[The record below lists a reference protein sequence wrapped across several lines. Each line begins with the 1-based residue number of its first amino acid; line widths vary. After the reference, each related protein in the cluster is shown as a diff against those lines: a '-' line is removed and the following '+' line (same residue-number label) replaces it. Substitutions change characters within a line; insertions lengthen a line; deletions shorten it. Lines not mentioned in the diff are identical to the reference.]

1 MDDKAK
7 RSKSISAEDRV
18 KKSPKETVH
27 ADEGYQYHYPDSES
41 LRSRTSSHSYSRPP
55 YPPGA
60 QGEHSPGDETG
71 EGVKALRELPLC
83 LAQKRILSKV
93 SQMKIPVVTKWQS
106 WKLSK
111 SKSMKKLGE
120 EVKEASHY
128 LKLWRKALLKIGGNF
143 GSGIQSYF
151 AFLRFLV
158 LLNFM
163 TFLLIGV
170 FVVIPNIVFRT
181 LNLTS
186 LETGSNAS
194 GQAEC
199 LHYNPS
205 PQGLVY
211 FYSYLLDLL
220 SGTGFMELSVLFYG
234 YYQNSEVGV
243 SSQFSYNVPL
253 AYLLTCLFYILL
265 SLTWIVL
272 RSGSGFKLS
281 VVTGDGDLSSYS
293 MSVFCGWDFGLEG
306 EQAARLKQNSIR
318 YELQVELEEDALRRN
333 AASRTLAQR
342 VYLYTLRGVLN
353 LLVVG
358 LILAAF
364 YCIYRASE
372 QSSILQEDPS
382 VKDNFFLLLLV
393 QYLPSIV
400 ITAANFL
407 VPTLCD
413 IIIRFERYS
422 MTMQIKLTLIRSVFL
437 RLTSLGVLLYSLWNQ
452 ITCGGEPRES
462 ACTRC
467 DYNYAQYPCWETRV
481 GQEMYKLMIFDFITG
496 VVVILLVEFPRRML
510 VDHCSCK
517 PLQLWG
523 RQEFVVPENVL
534 GLVYAQT
541 VVWTGA
547 FFCPFL
553 PLINTVKF
561 ILLFYFKKLTLFQN
575 CRPASRTFRSSTSNF
590 FFLLVL
596 LLGLGLACVPL
607 GYSVAVIHP
616 SFGCGPFRSLSHM
629 WDVVPQS
636 LTSLPKTAQSFF
648 NFLGSQAFAVPLFLL
663 SCLVFSYMAAMASV
677 YGNNV
682 AQLKAQLKLEGRD
695 KQFLVKRISELTPAN
710 QKKSAGPSGS
720 VVDISETR
728 ELWE

>member
-1 MDDKAK
+1 M
-7 RSKSISAEDRV
+7 R
-18 KKSPKETVH
+18 
-27 ADEGYQYHYPDSES
+27 
-41 LRSRTSSHSYSRPP
+41 
-55 YPPGA
+55 
-60 QGEHSPGDETG
+60 
-71 EGVKALRELPLC
+71 LPL
-83 LAQKRILSKV
+83 V
-93 SQMKIPVVTKWQS
+93 
-106 WKLSK
+106 
-111 SKSMKKLGE
+111 E
-120 EVKEASHY
+120 
-128 LKLWRKALLKIGGNF
+128 
-143 GSGIQSYF
+143 
-151 AFLRFLV
+151 
-158 LLNFM
+158 
-163 TFLLIGV
+163 
-170 FVVIPNIVFRT
+170 
-181 LNLTS
+181 
-186 LETGSNAS
+186 
-194 GQAEC
+194 
-199 LHYNPS
+199 
-205 PQGLVY
+205 
-211 FYSYLLDLL
+211 
-220 SGTGFMELSVLFYG
+220 
-234 YYQNSEVGV
+234 
-243 SSQFSYNVPL
+243 
-253 AYLLTCLFYILL
+253 
-265 SLTWIVL
+265 
-272 RSGSGFKLS
+272 
-281 VVTGDGDLSSYS
+281 
-293 MSVFCGWDFGLEG
+293 
-306 EQAARLKQNSIR
+306 ARLKQNSIR

-342 VYLYTLRGVLN
+342 VCLYTLRGVLN

-452 ITCGGEPRES
+452 ITCGGAPHES
-462 ACTRC
+462 ACRPC
-467 DYNYAQYPCWETRV
+467 EYNYAQYPANSLPSRSQCWETRV

-547 FFCPFL
+547 FFCPLL

>member
-1 MDDKAK
+1 
-7 RSKSISAEDRV
+7 
-18 KKSPKETVH
+18 
-27 ADEGYQYHYPDSES
+27 
-41 LRSRTSSHSYSRPP
+41 
-55 YPPGA
+55 
-60 QGEHSPGDETG
+60 
-71 EGVKALRELPLC
+71 
-83 LAQKRILSKV
+83 
-93 SQMKIPVVTKWQS
+93 MKIPVVTKWQS

-120 EVKEASHY
+120 DVKEASHY
-128 LKLWRKALLKIGGNF
+128 LKLWRKALLKIGG
-143 GSGIQSYF
+143 
-151 AFLRFLV
+151 
-158 LLNFM
+158 
-163 TFLLIGV
+163 
-170 FVVIPNIVFRT
+170 P
-181 LNLTS
+181 
-186 LETGSNAS
+186 
-194 GQAEC
+194 AEC

-220 SGTGFMELSVLFYG
+220 SGTGFMELSSLFYG
-234 YYQNSEVGV
+234 FYQNSEVGV

-272 RSGSGFKLS
+272 RSGSGFKLA

-318 YELQVELEEDALRRN
+318 YE
-333 AASRTLAQR
+333 
-342 VYLYTLRGVLN
+342 
-353 LLVVG
+353 
-358 LILAAF
+358 
-364 YCIYRASE
+364 
-372 QSSILQEDPS
+372 LQEDPS

-422 MTMQIKLTLIRSVFL
+422 MTMQIKLTLIS
-437 RLTSLGVLLYSLWNQ
+437 LTDS
-452 ITCGGEPRES
+452 I
-462 ACTRC
+462 
-467 DYNYAQYPCWETRV
+467 
-481 GQEMYKLMIFDFITG
+481 
-496 VVVILLVEFPRRML
+496 
-510 VDHCSCK
+510 
-517 PLQLWG
+517 
-523 RQEFVVPENVL
+523 
-534 GLVYAQT
+534 
-541 VVWTGA
+541 
-547 FFCPFL
+547 CPSL
-553 PLINTVKF
+553 PLSPPSSQ
-561 ILLFYFKKLTLFQN
+561 LTLFQN

-682 AQLKAQLKLEGRD
+682 AQLKAQLKLLTLFQNCRPASRTFRSSTSNFFFLLVLLLGLGLACVPLGYSVAVIHPSFGCGPFRSLSHMWD
-695 KQFLVKRISELTPAN
+695 VVPQSLTSLPKTAQSFFNFLGSQAFAVPLFLLSCLVFSYMAAMASVYGNNVAQLKAQLKLFLVKRISELTPAN

>member
-1 MDDKAK
+1 MLYRTAELEGTD
-7 RSKSISAEDRV
+7 RSS
-18 KKSPKETVH
+18 
-27 ADEGYQYHYPDSES
+27 GYQYYYPDSES
-41 LRSRTSSHSYSRPP
+41 LRSRTSSHSHSRPL

-60 QGEHSPGDETG
+60 QGEHSPGDEAG

-93 SQMKIPVVTKWQS
+93 SHMKIPVVTKWQS

-111 SKSMKKLGE
+111 SKSMKKFRE

-128 LKLWRKALLKIGGNF
+128 LKLWRRALQKIGGNF

-158 LLNFM
+158 LLNFV

-194 GQAEC
+194 GPAEC

-220 SGTGFMELSVLFYG
+220 SGTGFMELSALFYG

-272 RSGSGFKLS
+272 RSGSGFKLA

-422 MTMQIKLTLIRSVFL
+422 MTMQIKLTLMRSVFL

-452 ITCGGEPRES
+452 ITCNGAPHES
-462 ACTRC
+462 ACRPC
-467 DYNYAQYPCWETRV
+467 EYNYAQYPANSLPSCSQCWETRV

-547 FFCPFL
+547 FFCPLL

-596 LLGLGLACVPL
+596 LMGLGLACVPL

-616 SFGCGPFRSLSHM
+616 SFGCGPFRSFSHM

>member
-1 MDDKAK
+1 MNDKAK
-7 RSKSISAEDRV
+7 KTKYISAEDRV
-18 KKSPKETVH
+18 KKVPRETGH
-27 ADEGYQYHYPDSES
+27 ADGGYQYYSPDSES
-41 LRSRTSSHSYSRPP
+41 LCSRASSLSYNRAL
-55 YPPGA
+55 YPLGA
-60 QGEHSPGDETG
+60 QGEHSARDETG
-71 EGVKALRELPLC
+71 EGVKALRELPLH
-83 LAQKRILSKV
+83 LAQKRVLSKV
-93 SQMKIPVVTKWQS
+93 SQMKIPVVTTWQS

-111 SKSMKKLGE
+111 AKSMKRFGE
-120 EVKEASHY
+120 GVQEASLY

-151 AFLRFLV
+151 VFLRFLV
-158 LLNFM
+158 LLNFV
-163 TFLLIGV
+163 TFLLIGA

-186 LETGSNAS
+186 IETGSNAS
-194 GQAEC
+194 GKKTP
-199 LHYNPS
+199 YPS
-205 PQGLVY
+205 PQGLVN
-211 FYSYLLDLL
+211 FNSYLLDLL
-220 SGTGFMELSVLFYG
+220 SGTGFMELSSLFYG
-234 YYQNSEVGV
+234 YYQNSEVGI

-272 RSGSGFKLS
+272 RSGSGFKLA

-293 MSVFCGWDFGLEG
+293 MTVFCGWDFGLEG
-306 EQAARLKQNSIR
+306 KQAARLKQNSIR
-318 YELQVELEEDALRRN
+318 YELQMELEEDALRRN

-342 VYLYTLRGVLN
+342 VGLYTLRGLLN

-364 YCIYRASE
+364 YCIYRASQ

-382 VKDNFFLLLLV
+382 VKNTFFLLLLV

-413 IIIRFERYS
+413 IIILFERYS
-422 MTMQIKLTLIRSVFL
+422 MTTQIKLTLIRSVFL
-437 RLTSLGVLLYSLWNQ
+437 KLASLGVLLFSLWHQ
-452 ITCGGEPRES
+452 ITCDGEPHKS
-462 ACTRC
+462 ACTSC
-467 DYNYAQYPCWETRV
+467 EYNYAQYPCWETRV

-496 VVVILLVEFPRRML
+496 VVVMLLIQFPRRML

-523 RQEFVVPENVL
+523 RQEFEVPDNVL

-547 FFCPFL
+547 FFCPLL

-607 GYSVAVIHP
+607 GYSVALIHP
-616 SFGCGPFRSLSHM
+616 SFGCGPFRSLTHM

-636 LTSLPKTAQSFF
+636 LTSLPVTAQSFF

-677 YGNNV
+677 YSNNV
-682 AQLKAQLKLEGRD
+682 AQLKAQLKLEGHD
-695 KQFLVKRISELTPAN
+695 KQFLVKRILELTPAN

-720 VVDISETR
+720 VIDASETR
-728 ELWE
+728 QLWE

>member
-1 MDDKAK
+1 MG
-7 RSKSISAEDRV
+7 
-18 KKSPKETVH
+18 P
-27 ADEGYQYHYPDSES
+27 
-41 LRSRTSSHSYSRPP
+41 
-55 YPPGA
+55 
-60 QGEHSPGDETG
+60 
-71 EGVKALRELPLC
+71 
-83 LAQKRILSKV
+83 
-93 SQMKIPVVTKWQS
+93 
-106 WKLSK
+106 
-111 SKSMKKLGE
+111 
-120 EVKEASHY
+120 
-128 LKLWRKALLKIGGNF
+128 
-143 GSGIQSYF
+143 
-151 AFLRFLV
+151 
-158 LLNFM
+158 
-163 TFLLIGV
+163 
-170 FVVIPNIVFRT
+170 
-181 LNLTS
+181 
-186 LETGSNAS
+186 
-194 GQAEC
+194 AEC

-220 SGTGFMELSVLFYG
+220 SGTGFMELSSLFYG

-272 RSGSGFKLS
+272 RSGSGFKLA

-333 AASRTLAQR
+333 AASRTLAQS

-372 QSSILQEDPS
+372 QSSILQ
-382 VKDNFFLLLLV
+382 
-393 QYLPSIV
+393 
-400 ITAANFL
+400 
-407 VPTLCD
+407 
-413 IIIRFERYS
+413 
-422 MTMQIKLTLIRSVFL
+422 
-437 RLTSLGVLLYSLWNQ
+437 
-452 ITCGGEPRES
+452 
-462 ACTRC
+462 
-467 DYNYAQYPCWETRV
+467 CWETRI

-534 GLVYAQT
+534 GLVYAQM

-561 ILLFYFKKLTLFQN
+561 ILLFYFKKWPATQSPETKFQD
-575 CRPASRTFRSSTSNF
+575 TKTVVL

-607 GYSVAVIHP
+607 GYSVAV
-616 SFGCGPFRSLSHM
+616 
-629 WDVVPQS
+629 
-636 LTSLPKTAQSFF
+636 
-648 NFLGSQAFAVPLFLL
+648 
-663 SCLVFSYMAAMASV
+663 LVFSYMAAMASV